1 MGIFQVNFNVITK
14 YRYMPKKIY
23 TCDICN
29 KDFTQ
34 KSHYNVHLKRKN
46 PCKRLPEIPQ
56 ISTIFG

>member
-1 MGIFQVNFNVITK
+1 
-14 YRYMPKKIY
+14 MPKKIY